1 MDSMAD
7 KITIQTTSALTPPF
21 SPRPIPPPT
30 ATAATLSSPTTSP
43 SDTAH
48 QNGHITTSLGRTTTG
63 PQPREPVLDSVIAI
77 PLTAEESLP
86 TISGKNN
93 EAYLANDDPRQFLLY
108 DLDLSRLNRI
118 HGHLWMAGRPMR
130 ARPLHRYTMLGME
143 VLGTQQMDLHLLKY
157 STKLIVKP
165 LPEWMLSYEFWQD
178 YICKPADA
186 DPDDE
191 TAKGLWESAA
201 GFLVSYVWLITT
213 PLDLKIAH
221 EYTLLPSF
229 VTWHWWKAF
238 VRDFMGHVDINTLQQ
253 VNKRYQFGD
262 LRLGRINSIY
272 RTRYAHTHFVRGY
285 L

>member
-1 MDSMAD
+1 MKANKYQSN
-7 KITIQTTSALTPPF
+7 ALTPPF
-21 SPRPIPPPT
+21 SCRPIPPPT
-30 ATAATLSSPTTSP
+30 ATAATLSNPTSP
-43 SDTAH
+43 SETAL
-48 QNGHITTSLGRTTTG
+48 QNGHINVVQDRTTTSTRS
-63 PQPREPVLDSVIAI
+63 REPVLDSVTAI

-157 STKLIVKP
+157 STKLLVKP
-165 LPEWMLSYEFWQD
+165 LPEWMLSYEFWQE
-178 YICKPADA
+178 YICKPGDA
-186 DPDDE
+186 DPDGKRE
-191 TAKGLWESAA
+191 EGWLWKNAA

-221 EYTLLPSF
+221 EHTLLPSF
-229 VTWHWWKAF
+229 VTWHWWKDF
-238 VRDFMGHVDINTLQQ
+238 VKDFMSHVDINTLHQ
-253 VNKRYQFGD
+253 VNDRYQFGD

-272 RTRYAHTHFVRGY
+272 RIRYAHTHFVRGY